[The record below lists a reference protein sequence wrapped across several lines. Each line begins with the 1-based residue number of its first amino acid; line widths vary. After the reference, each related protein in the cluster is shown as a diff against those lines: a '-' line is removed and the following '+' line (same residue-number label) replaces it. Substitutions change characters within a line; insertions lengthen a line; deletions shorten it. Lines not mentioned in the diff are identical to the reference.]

1 MSGSKRMI
9 RAHKLDVVGT
19 MFGLTFE
26 PDEQVTLWMEDDEI
40 WYSVVTFHA
49 DWIGDL
55 HRVLWG
61 GLQEW
66 AKRKV
71 SGRKS

>member
-1 MSGSKRMI
+1 MDGKRMI
-9 RAHKLDVVGT
+9 RAHKLDVVGRQ
-19 MFGLTFE
+19 FGLTFE
-26 PDEQVTLWMEDDEI
+26 ADDLVTLWLEDDEVFYEI
-40 WYSVVTFHA
+40 VTFHA